1 MTDFFAF
8 ICDQY
13 PKILEQIGTHIGL
26 TMASLLVA
34 LAVGVPLGIWIAKRQ
49 RAASAVLGAAGVLQT
64 VPSLALLGVLIPL
77 LGIGA
82 GPALV
87 ALFLYALLPIVR
99 NTYVGIRGVS
109 PAIVEAARGIGFTDR
124 QVLWRVE
131 LPLALPVLFA
141 GVRTAAVIN
150 VGVATLAAYVAAGG
164 LGEFIFGGIA
174 LSNTPMM
181 LAGAIPAAGLAV
193 GFDAGLAWLQRRA
206 EGPLFTGKRG
216 RVVLVSLLAVP
227 LLTAVVALTPGRQD
241 KLVAGFAHEFYGR
254 ADGFPG
260 LQKTYNLQLK
270 PRLIDQNLMYEAI
283 HREQVD
289 IISGYSTDG
298 RVRAFDLVVLADD
311 RRAFPPYYAA
321 PIVRQATL
329 DRHPE
334 LGPVMNRLAG
344 YITDSVMT
352 ALNYRV
358 DFLHQ
363 LPQIVARDFLRQQRL
378 LHSPAKLKIP
388 IGIAPAHRPKR
399 ANRKN
404 PGRYRTGAPAEAGE
418 PQKPRSVS
426 HRRTGRSGRT
436 AKTIVMGSKIFSE
449 QYILAEIYKQ
459 LIEANTDLTVVSRTG
474 LGGTQICFDALRTG
488 AIDFYPE
495 YTGTGLLVI
504 LQPTPTELARLS
516 MQPDSVYAYVQRQF
530 QRQYGLRW
538 LNPLGFNNSYCL
550 MMRRPQATKLKI
562 KSISGLVEYLAK

>member
-1 MTDFFAF
+1 MTNFIAF
-8 ICDQY
+8 LRDQY

-49 RAASAVLGAAGVLQT
+49 RLASTVLGVAGVLQT

-77 LGIGA
+77 LGIGV

-109 PAIVEAARGIGFTDR
+109 PAVVEAARGIGFTDR
-124 QVLWRVE
+124 QVLWRIE
-131 LPLALPVLFA
+131 LPLALPVMFA

-181 LAGAIPAAGLAV
+181 LAGAIPAAALAV
-193 GFDAGLAWLQRRA
+193 GFDAVLAWLQRRA

-216 RVVLVSLLAVP
+216 RVVLAGLLAVP
-227 LLTAVVALTPGRQD
+227 LLTVLVALTPGRQG
-241 KLVAGFAHEFYGR
+241 KLIAGFAHEFYGR

-260 LQKTYNLQLK
+260 LQKTYGLTLK

-283 HREQVD
+283 HRNQVD
-289 IISGYSTDG
+289 MISGYSTDG
-298 RVRAFDLVVLADD
+298 RVRAFDLVVLNDD
-311 RRAFPPYYAA
+311 RQAFPPYYAA

-329 DRHPE
+329 DRYPE

-344 YITDSVMT
+344 RINDSVMT

-358 DFLHQ
+358 DYLHE
-363 LPQIVARDFLRQQRL
+363 LPKAVARDFLEQQNL
-378 LHSPAKLKIP
+378 LASKPSQ
-388 IGIAPAHRPKR
+388 APSKR
-399 ANRKN
+399 
-404 PGRYRTGAPAEAGE
+404 
-418 PQKPRSVS
+418 
-426 HRRTGRSGRT
+426 
-436 AKTIVMGSKIFSE
+436 TISMGSKIFSE

-459 LIEANTDLTVVSRTG
+459 LIESNTDLTVVSRTG

-504 LQPTPTELARLS
+504 LQPSPTEMAKLS
-516 MQPDSVYAYVQRQF
+516 MQPDSVYAYVQKRF
-530 QRQYGLRW
+530 QKEYGLAW
-538 LNPLGFNNSYCL
+538 LAPLGFNNSYCL
-550 MMRRPQATKLKI
+550 MMRRPQAETLGI
-562 KSISGLVEYLAK
+562 NSISELVGYLGK

>member
-1 MTDFFAF
+1 MTDFLSF
-8 ICDQY
+8 IADQY
-13 PKILEQIGTHIGL
+13 PKILQQIGTHIGL
-26 TMASLLVA
+26 TMASLLAA
-34 LAVGVPLGIWIAKRQ
+34 LALGVPMGIGIAQRPRLASGVLGI
-49 RAASAVLGAAGVLQT
+49 AGVLQT
-64 VPSLALLGVLIPL
+64 VPSLALLGFLIPA

-99 NTYVGIRGVS
+99 NTYVGIRGVN
-109 PAIVEAARGIGFTDR
+109 PAVVEAARGIGFTNR

-181 LAGAIPAAGLAV
+181 LAGAVPAAGLAV
-193 GFDAGLAWLQRRA
+193 AFDAGLAWLQRRA
-206 EGPLFTGKRG
+206 EGPLFRGKRG
-216 RVVLVSLLAVP
+216 RAVLVALVAVP
-227 LLTAVVALTPGRQD
+227 VGVAALALTPGGQD

-254 ADGFPG
+254 TDGFLG
-260 LQKTYNLQLK
+260 LQKTYGLQLR

-298 RVRAFDLVVLADD
+298 RVRAFDLTVLTDD
-311 RRAFPPYYAA
+311 RQAFPPYYAA
-321 PIVRQATL
+321 PVIRQTTL
-329 DRHPE
+329 DRYPE
-334 LGPVMNRLAG
+334 LEAVMNQLASRL
-344 YITDSVMT
+344 TDSVMT

-358 DFLHQ
+358 DYLHE
-363 LPQIVARDFLRQQRL
+363 LPETVARDFLKQQKL
-378 LHSPAKLKIP
+378 LSKIP
-388 IGIAPAHRPKR
+388 VA
-399 ANRKN
+399 
-404 PGRYRTGAPAEAGE
+404 
-418 PQKPRSVS
+418 S
-426 HRRTGRSGRT
+426 SGKK
-436 AKTIVMGSKIFSE
+436 AQLVMGSKVFSE

-459 LIEANTDLTVVSRTG
+459 LIEASTNLTVVSRTG

-488 AIDFYPE
+488 AIDLYPE

-504 LQPTPTELARLS
+504 LQPSATELAKLS
-516 MQPDSVYAYVQRQF
+516 MQPDSVYTYVNRRF
-530 QRQYGLRW
+530 QQKYGLRW
-538 LNPLGFNNSYCL
+538 LTPLGFNNSYCL
-550 MMRRPQATKLKI
+550 MMRRKQAEGLKI
-562 KSISGLVEYLAK
+562 SSISGLTSYLQK